1 MRSLSLPLL
10 GGCALVSGL
19 LALGA
24 SFFAHFTNVESFT
37 VGAICM
43 ILMIFLLDSYLRS
56 VQQEHLSKA
65 LHQFYELQASIV
77 QKLNRIDE
85 HQAEHGSEEVISEIK
100 LLQTLIHHMV
110 EEEHKQVFSSVPTSG
125 LHRPVI
131 LEPEES
137 KTPSFTTISQTRQAP
152 HNTKELDARKHTP
165 EQLLTIIKDALSE
178 DRIEMLMQPIVSLP
192 QRKMRG
198 FECYSRLRDE
208 NGDVVVPDHY
218 IDIAE
223 ERDFMRIIDNTLL
236 FRCVQLV
243 RKALKKDLSV
253 KFFCNLSLATLRDKM
268 FLESFIEFLASN
280 ATLAPNLIFEV
291 EYEDLV
297 KEDPPTL
304 AALSKLAE
312 KGCHFS
318 ADHVPTL
325 AGVDFDKLKRYAVQ
339 FLKVDI
345 HLMIEALNEENP
357 PLSLRAFQERATH
370 HKMDVIVT
378 KVEEEKDLL
387 EILDYQ
393 FDYGQGYL
401 FGKPRLNKG

>member
-10 GGCALVSGL
+10 GGCAFISGL
-19 LALGA
+19 LAVGA
-24 SFFAHFTNVESFT
+24 SVFAHFTNVESFT

-43 ILMIFLLDSYLRS
+43 ILVIFLLDSYLRS
-56 VQQEHLSKA
+56 LQQEHLSKA
-65 LHQFYELQASIV
+65 LHQFYELQTSIV
-77 QKLNRIDE
+77 QKLNTIDQ
-85 HQAEHGSEEVISEIK
+85 HQVEHGSEEVISEIK

-110 EEEHKQVFSSVPTSG
+110 EEEHKQAFASTPASVFQAP
-125 LHRPVI
+125 I
-131 LEPEES
+131 IIEPESTNDTAYVTEPPARTS
-137 KTPSFTTISQTRQAP
+137 RHSD
-152 HNTKELDARKHTP
+152 KELDARKYTP

-178 DRIEMLMQPIVSLP
+178 DRIDMLMQPIVSLP

-198 FECYSRLRDE
+198 FECYSRLRDA

-218 IDIAE
+218 INIAE

-297 KEDPPTL
+297 KDDPPTL

-325 AGVDFDKLKRYAVQ
+325 AGVDFNKLKRYAVQ

-357 PLSLRAFQERATH
+357 PLTLRAFQERATH

-401 FGKPRLNKG
+401 FGKPRLKKG